1 MYKLIVIDDE
11 PAICA
16 SLQFALEDDYEVYTA
31 HNEIDAIDIIASG
44 EIDVALLDLKLGTSD
59 GIQVLQKIRQ
69 LDEHIA
75 VVIMTAYGSIQSS
88 VDAMK
93 AGAFYY
99 ITKPINTA
107 ELQMLLSKAT
117 EYSSLKSKVRYLN
130 DKLTQ
135 VYEVSGIIGRS
146 LAMHAVFQQID
157 KVKDVESNVL
167 IMGESGTGKELV
179 AKAIHYSGKRKDEP
193 FEVIN
198 CAAIPSELLES
209 ELFGFE
215 KGAFSGASQ
224 KKKGIFEM
232 AHKGTIFLD
241 EIAEMD
247 LKLQSKLLR
256 VVQEKE
262 ITPLGSVVRKKVDVR
277 IICATNQ
284 DLKKE
289 VAVSH
294 FREDL
299 FFRLNVI
306 AIHVPSLRERKEDIP
321 ILVQYFIDKYN
332 NSIGKNVTGIEEKA
346 LEILCNYECKGNVR
360 ELENI
365 IERAIV
371 FTEGSELTVADLPE
385 EILHAKRDTQDGQ
398 SMLIPIYVGESLKN
412 IERKI
417 ITKTLK
423 YMKGDKGEV
432 AKILQIS
439 ERKLWYKIKEYEQD
453 C

>member
-31 HNEIDAIDIIASG
+31 HNEADAIELIASG
-44 EIDVALLDLKLGTSD
+44 EIAVALLDLKLGSSD
-59 GIQVLQKIRQ
+59 GIEVLRKIRE

-99 ITKPINTA
+99 ITKPINIA
-107 ELQMLLSKAT
+107 EVQMLLSKAT

-146 LAMHAVFQQID
+146 LAMHTVFQQID

-262 ITPLGSVVRKKVDVR
+262 LTPLGSVVRKKIDVR

-289 VAVSH
+289 VVAGR

-306 AIHVPSLRERKEDIP
+306 AIQVPPLRERKEDIP

-332 NSIGKNVTGIEEKA
+332 NRIGKNVTGIEKKA

-371 FTEGSELTVADLPE
+371 FTESSELTVADLPK
-385 EILHAKRDTQDGQ
+385 EICRAKGDTFDGQ
-398 SMLIPIYVGESLKN
+398 SLLIPIYVGESLKN

-417 ITKTLK
+417 ITQTLK
-423 YMKGDKGEV
+423 YLKGDKGEV
-432 AKILQIS
+432 AKVLQIS